1 MSMPS
6 ILLPFPRDLAECARQ
21 RRKRMA
27 SYAQG
32 AGQTYQHSQQQHHH
46 QYQPSW
52 SLNDLSTELLALI
65 FEQVGDDPSSGGS
78 IIWFLS

>member
-32 AGQTYQHSQQQHHH
+32 AGQIYHYSQQQHH
-46 QYQPSW
+46 QPRW

-65 FEQVGDDPSSGGS
+65 FEQVRNSPSRPRLLAS
-78 IIWFLS
+78 

>member
-32 AGQTYQHSQQQHHH
+32 VGQTYHYSQQPQHQH
-46 QYQPSW
+46 QPRW

-65 FEQVGDDPSSGGS
+65 FEQVRHDSSRAC
-78 IIWFLS
+78 LLAL

>member
-1 MSMPS
+1 
-6 ILLPFPRDLAECARQ
+6 
-21 RRKRMA
+21 MA

-32 AGQTYQHSQQQHHH
+32 AGQTYQHSQQHHH

-65 FEQVGDDPSSGGS
+65 FEQVGDNPSRLHILVSQLICLRGDRLFPGNYTD
-78 IIWFLS
+78 

>member
-1 MSMPS
+1 
-6 ILLPFPRDLAECARQ
+6 
-21 RRKRMA
+21 MA

-32 AGQTYQHSQQQHHH
+32 AGQTRQHSQQHHN

-65 FEQVGDDPSSGGS
+65 FEQVGDDPSRLHILASS
-78 IIWFLS
+78 

>member
-27 SYAQG
+27 SYAHG
-32 AGQTYQHSQQQHHH
+32 AGQTFHYSQQHQHH
-46 QYQPSW
+46 QQPRW

-65 FEQVGDDPSSGGS
+65 FEQVRDSPSRPRLLDS
-78 IIWFLS
+78 